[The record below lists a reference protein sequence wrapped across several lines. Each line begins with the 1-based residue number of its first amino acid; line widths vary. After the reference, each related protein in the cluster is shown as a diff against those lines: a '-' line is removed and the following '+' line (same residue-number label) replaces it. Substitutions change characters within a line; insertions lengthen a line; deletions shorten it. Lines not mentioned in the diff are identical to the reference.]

1 MWNRDEKEIEMPA
14 SNATQAE
21 KATRFQA
28 LHASGC
34 FVIPNPWDPGSARIL
49 QSLGYEA
56 LATTSAGYAFSL
68 GKLDGQVGLDDMIEH
83 CRVLCAA
90 TSLPVSADLEN
101 GYADDPKTAAKALV
115 RGAEAGLVGGSIEDY
130 SGDPAKPTYDFTLAV
145 ERVQAAAEAV
155 RKLPFKF
162 MFAARA
168 DGLLHGTTDHDE
180 IIRRLQAYEAAGADV
195 VYTPGLKTL
204 EELRHMTSALKKP
217 FNANMSGFPNATVA
231 QLGEAGARRIS
242 TGGGLARAAI
252 GALVAAGREMKGPGT
267 FGWASGATSG
277 AEIKKLLG

>member
-1 MWNRDEKEIEMPA
+1 MAA
-14 SNATQAE
+14 SKVTQAE
-21 KATRFQA
+21 KAQRFQA
-28 LHASGC
+28 LHAGSEI
-34 FVIPNPWDPGSARIL
+34 FVIPNPWDPGSARLL
-49 QSLGYEA
+49 QALGYKA

-83 CRVLCAA
+83 CRAMCAA
-90 TSLPVSADLEN
+90 TDLPVSADLEN
-101 GYADDPKTAAKALV
+101 GYADDPKTAAQALV

-180 IIRRLQAYEAAGADV
+180 IIRRLQAYEKAGADV
-195 VYTPGLKTL
+195 LYAPGLKTL
-204 EELRHMTSALKKP
+204 AEVKRVCSAVKKP
-217 FNANMSGFPNATVA
+217 VNVNMTGLHHTTVA
-231 QLGEAGARRIS
+231 QLAEAGARRIS
-242 TGGGLARAAI
+242 TGGALARAAI
-252 GALVAAGREMKGPGT
+252 GALLAAGREMQSPGT
-267 FGWASGATSG
+267 FTWANGATGG